1 MGEYAHLSCVLRES
15 DNSTPEEETCVKNIS
30 LKKLETNKS
39 FFPLYLKI
47 WLRGEI
53 PSSSHDVLI
62 TEQEKKSRKEI
73 SV

>member
-39 FFPLYLKI
+39 FFEYLNI
-47 WLRGEI
+47 
-53 PSSSHDVLI
+53 DVS
-62 TEQEKKSRKEI
+62 ENAAS
-73 SV
+73 